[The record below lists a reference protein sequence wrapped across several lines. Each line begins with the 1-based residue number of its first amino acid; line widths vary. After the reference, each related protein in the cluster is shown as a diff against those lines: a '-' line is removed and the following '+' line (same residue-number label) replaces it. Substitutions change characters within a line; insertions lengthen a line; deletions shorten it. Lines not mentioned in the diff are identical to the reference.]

1 MTTGIVLL
9 RPYNTAKLTGTGT
22 FDLDGSDRV
31 AGYLNTDGST
41 TVTLELRDGSAAGDL
56 LFSWES
62 PLAISIWP
70 IICTSKTV
78 YYSVSGANGFL
89 LLYPVVV

>member
-9 RPYNTAKLTGTGT
+9 RPVNLSELTGTGT
-22 FDLDGSDRV
+22 FSLDQTDRV

-41 TVTLELRDGSAAGDL
+41 TVTLELRDGSAGGDL
-56 LFSWES
+56 LFSWNS
-62 PLAISIWP
+62 PLAVSIWP